1 MHIEWSWTDGWLLM
15 VLLLAQEGE
24 TGAQIHT
31 LIAAADATNHAIPAP
46 RELASSLTKF
56 IRCGL
61 ITVAEERFLLSPQY
75 LPGVQKAYQRPG
87 GLFAAGDKGL
97 KWLNK
102 SKLVW
107 ENAER
112 LDFSEAQVKAAYDL
126 YMSALHTK

>member
-15 VLLLAQEGE
+15 ALLLAQEGE
-24 TGAQIHT
+24 TGAQLHT

-46 RELASSLTKF
+46 RELSSSLTKF

-75 LPGVQKAYQRPG
+75 LPGVQKAYQGRG

-102 SKLVW
+102 SKLGW

-126 YMSALHTK
+126 YMGSLWP